1 MDTVPTE
8 RIRNAV
14 LLATTAVYAAG
25 YATNGFVLMI
35 AVAIREA
42 LSRTWRWIP
51 TSLDRSLAAFILAAF
66 LSTFSSEW
74 PRQALTNSTLLLM
87 TAVLSVR
94 TVAAYVADGA
104 AQCRRFLT
112 VWAAGGAAAA
122 LWILAQFD
130 PTNTRLPGTGT
141 LGSNAAGTTLA
152 LSAVITLGLLLDR
165 TSRRRWWLAAV
176 LAVISMGLVATW
188 ARAAWVGAAAGMI
201 TLMALGLERRAR
213 VVSAVLLLVLVGA
226 AAWELPRWRSLNAEI
241 RSIVS
246 LQANRNRIVLWK
258 ALPRMIR
265 DRPVLGAGFGV
276 FGLAYPRYRL
286 PDAPDPT
293 PSFAHN
299 LLLNALVETGI
310 IGFVAVVALCVSGFA
325 SSWRWMI
332 QSPRASPERA
342 AAVSVVAALVALFT
356 IQTVDSTIM
365 YVHVAFGFFALLT
378 LGAVGERYLAGEGP
392 ARGGRHEKGAAA
404 ARRRPT
410 IEGAYCNADQVF
422 GRKS

>member
-8 RIRNAV
+8 RLRNAV

-25 YATNGFVLMI
+25 YATNGLVLMI
-35 AVAIREA
+35 AVGIREA
-42 LSRTWRWIP
+42 ISRSWRWISTP
-51 TSLDRSLAAFILAAF
+51 LDRPLAAF
-66 LSTFSSEW
+66 LVAAFLSALFSDW

-94 TVAAYVADGA
+94 TVAAYVVGGA

-112 VWAAGGAAAA
+112 VWAAGGVAAA
-122 LWILAQFD
+122 LWILVQFD

-152 LSAVITLGLLLDR
+152 LSVVIALGLLLDQ
-165 TSRRRWWLAAV
+165 TFRRRWWLAAI
-176 LAVISMGLVATW
+176 LPVISLGLVATW
-188 ARAAWVGAAAGMI
+188 ARAAWVGAAAGLI
-201 TLMALGLERRAR
+201 TLMILGLERRAR
-213 VVSAVLLLVLVGA
+213 LVAAVLLFALVGA
-226 AAWELPRWRSLNAEI
+226 AAVELPRWRALNAEV

-246 LQANRNRIVLWK
+246 LEANHNRIVLWK

-265 DRPVLGAGFGV
+265 DRPLLGAGFGV

-299 LLLNALVETGI
+299 LLLNALAETGVL
-310 IGFVAVVALCVSGFA
+310 GLVAVVALCATGLV
-325 SSWRWMI
+325 SSWQWMTG
-332 QSPRASPERA
+332 SPRASSERA
-342 AAVSVVAALVALFT
+342 AAVTVVAALITVYV
-356 IQTVDSTIM
+356 IQMVDSSIM

-378 LGAVGERYLAGEGP
+378 LGAVGERY
-392 ARGGRHEKGAAA
+392 R
-404 ARRRPT
+404 
-410 IEGAYCNADQVF
+410 
-422 GRKS
+422 S